1 MRRLLPFALLSVAT
15 VLAQEPAP
23 PAAPAEPPAPYP
35 RLVSDATR
43 ADAKALALLERP
55 GKVLFTD
62 TFESEQSFAAYFE
75 IGGRKEGRVAIAH
88 EPENVHSG
96 KGALRLTATA
106 NGGKSCGSSP
116 VLWLGD
122 DGHDCVHL
130 RYWIRY
136 APDYDQG
143 NLNHTGGCLSGVAG
157 TNQWAGMGTAGLR
170 PNGNDHFDSRVEGWR
185 DWQRIASPGSLICY
199 AYWMDMKR
207 DRDGHF
213 WGNMFAPV
221 EKERCVPVRGTWL
234 CVEQRIACNT
244 PGKDDGE
251 LAVWLDGKL
260 YQHWTGFR
268 WRSTDAVK
276 IKRMSLM
283 VYVHA
288 ATRDNTVF
296 YDDVVVS
303 TGYVGTGAK
312 AKDAK

>member
-1 MRRLLPFALLSVAT
+1 
-15 VLAQEPAP
+15 
-23 PAAPAEPPAPYP
+23 
-35 RLVSDATR
+35 
-43 ADAKALALLERP
+43 
-55 GKVLFTD
+55 
-62 TFESEQSFAAYFE
+62 
-75 IGGRKEGRVAIAH
+75 
-88 EPENVHSG
+88 
-96 KGALRLTATA
+96 
-106 NGGKSCGSSP
+106 

-122 DGHDCVHL
+122 DGHDQVHL

-157 TNQWAGMGTAGLR
+157 TNKWAGMGTAGLR
-170 PNGNDHFDSRVEGWR
+170 PNGDDHFDSRVEGWR

-207 DRDGHF
+207 DRDGHY
-213 WGNMFAPV
+213 WGNMFGPA
-221 EKERCVPVRGTWL
+221 EKERFVPVLGKWL
-234 CVEQRIACNT
+234 CVEQRIAANT

-251 LAVWLDGKL
+251 LAVWLDGAL

-288 ATRDNTVF
+288 AVRDNTVF

-303 TGYVGTGAK
+303 TGYVGTGEVVAPK
-312 AKDAK
+312 